1 MVIKGAAEYE
11 TKTNGDFM
19 LEFTYVFLV
28 LFNVVKNKN
37 LAIVQKTPTPI

>member
-1 MVIKGAAEYE
+1 MVNKGAAEYE

-28 LFNVVKNKN
+28 LFNVVKRLK
-37 LAIVQKTPTPI
+37 IWQ

>member
-1 MVIKGAAEYE
+1 MVTKGAADYE

-28 LFNVVKNKN
+28 LFNVVKRMK
-37 LAIVQKTPTPI
+37 IWQ